1 MMDQSHS
8 DGFAMNPEALAR
20 RVGLYLDPAI
30 AEFGKQKTA
39 YVEAEGLVASRARPW
54 LGGYGGTGRM
64 QEASNTFLDL
74 VGTEVSGLVDT
85 QQALITALEG
95 YAAGLRSLA
104 RTTRLRDDT
113 VQERFQKIARDMDA
127 GQA

>member
-1 MMDQSHS
+1 MTESHS

-30 AEFGKQKTA
+30 AELTKQKTA
-39 YVEAEGLVASRARPW
+39 YVEAEGLVASRARTW
-54 LGGYGGTGRM
+54 LGGYGGTGRL

-74 VGTEVSGLVDT
+74 VGSQVSGLIDT
-85 QQALITALEG
+85 QQGLITALEG

-104 RTTRLRDDT
+104 KSTRLRDDT
-113 VQERFQKIARDMDA
+113 VKERFQNIARDIDG